1 MATRGP
7 RPQGA
12 DTRSDILAAA
22 SSVFADKGYAGA
34 SVRGIAREAGVDP
47 ALVHH
52 YFESKPALFFAS
64 VMPVA
69 EGLPAVNPS
78 ALVDQVL
85 SGPVEEIGRRWV
97 LAFLTTWDSAG
108 PERFRALLLGV
119 TSGDGALGSLR
130 QFVTEA
136 LLLPLASKLQVD
148 QPLLRTQAAAAT
160 VVGLAVGRYVV
171 RLPEIANASV
181 ETLAALVGPSV
192 QRLLVDPLPNE
203 LRPS

>member
-69 EGLPAVNPS
+69 QGLPAVNPS
-78 ALVDQVL
+78 ALVDQSFVRASGGDWPTMGAGVL
-85 SGPVEEIGRRWV
+85 DYLGFGR
-97 LAFLTTWDSAG
+97 A
-108 PERFRALLLGV
+108 
-119 TSGDGALGSLR
+119 
-130 QFVTEA
+130 
-136 LLLPLASKLQVD
+136 
-148 QPLLRTQAAAAT
+148 
-160 VVGLAVGRYVV
+160 
-171 RLPEIANASV
+171 
-181 ETLAALVGPSV
+181 
-192 QRLLVDPLPNE
+192 
-203 LRPS
+203 